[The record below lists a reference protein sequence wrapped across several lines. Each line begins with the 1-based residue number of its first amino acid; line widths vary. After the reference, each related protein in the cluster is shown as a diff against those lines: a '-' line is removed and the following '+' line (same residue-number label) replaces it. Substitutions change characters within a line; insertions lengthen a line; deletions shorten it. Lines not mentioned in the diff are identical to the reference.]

1 MMKNWK
7 TTAGG
12 IVSLVMVL
20 GYILASALGLD
31 VDVDLIHGAKGNFL
45 LLAAV
50 ASGAV
55 SNLLSK
61 DHDK

>member
-20 GYILASALGLD
+20 GYILASAQGLT
-31 VDVDLIHGAKGNFL
+31 
-45 LLAAV
+45 
-50 ASGAV
+50 
-55 SNLLSK
+55 
-61 DHDK
+61 